1 MNKTTATTRERML
14 AANQAEYGEHAQ
26 SLRWIDPAQAAAAET
41 RRAETLAALA
51 DRITQACKQTKPHC
65 GPLSPGCRICAQG
78 QWSCLFINGRCNC
91 RCFYC
96 PTPQDDLGVPTTNL
110 IQFATPEA
118 YAAYAARFGFAGV
131 SISGG
136 EPLLTYERAVAYLQA
151 ARHKLGAEAH
161 LWLYTNG
168 TLVTAERLA
177 GLKAAGLDEI
187 RFDISAADYSLEKAR
202 LAADVIDCL
211 TVEIPAIPEDAQ
223 RLAELLPA
231 LSAAGVRHLNLH
243 QLRLTPHN
251 RPNLIRR
258 DYTYLHGE
266 SVTVLESELTALEL
280 LRQAGDQRLPLA
292 VNYCSFVYKR
302 RYQKA
307 AARRR
312 GAQESLKAHETVT
325 ENGFIRALALT
336 GEPERIGPQAE
347 HLKRCGL
354 PPDRWTLNAKGDRL
368 GFHPELWPHLDLAA
382 GRLTIGYAEAVLTAQ
397 VSYRCAFKEVRLT
410 PANKLYIEKRP
421 LGRELPLDANDRDY
435 FQRAVI
441 EPAPVPESPQSPAQE
456 AIADFEFIR
465 PGLQDYF

>member
-1 MNKTTATTRERML
+1 MNTTSTTTRERMI

-26 SLRWIDPAQAAAAET
+26 ALRWVNTTQATAAET
-41 RRAETLAALA
+41 RRAETLATLA
-51 DRITQACKQTKPHC
+51 ERITQACKQTKPHY
-65 GPLSPGCRICAQG
+65 GPLSPGCQICTQG

-96 PTPQDDLGVPTTNL
+96 PTAQDDTGVPTTNL

-118 YAAYAARFGFAGV
+118 YAEYASRFGFSGV

-136 EPLLTYERAVAYLQA
+136 EPLLTYERAIAYLQA
-151 ARHKLGAEAH
+151 VRHKMGTEPH

-187 RFDISAADYSLEKAR
+187 RFDISAVDYSLEKAR
-202 LAADVIDCL
+202 LAADHIACV

-223 RLAELLPA
+223 RLADLLPA
-231 LSAAGVRHLNLH
+231 LSDAGVRHLNLH

-251 RPNLIRR
+251 RPNLIQRN
-258 DYTYLHGE
+258 YTYLHGE
-266 SVTVLESELTALEL
+266 SVTVLESELTALAL
-280 LRQAGDQRLPLA
+280 LQRACDQRLPLA

-312 GAQESLKAHETVT
+312 SAQESLKAHEAVT
-325 ENGFIRALALT
+325 ENGFIRTLALT
-336 GEPERIGPQAE
+336 GEPERIGLQAE

-354 PPDRWTLNAKGDRL
+354 PPDRWTLNAKHDRL
-368 GFHPELWPHLDLAA
+368 GFHPELWPQLDLSA
-382 GRLTIGYAEAVLTAQ
+382 GRLTIGYAEAVLSAQ

-410 PANKLYIEKRP
+410 PADKLYIEKRP
-421 LGRELPLDANDRDY
+421 LRLELPLDESDRDY
-435 FQRAVI
+435 FRRAVI
-441 EPAPVPESPQSPAQE
+441 EASPVPKTPQSPAQE
-456 AIADFEFIR
+456 EIADFEFIR